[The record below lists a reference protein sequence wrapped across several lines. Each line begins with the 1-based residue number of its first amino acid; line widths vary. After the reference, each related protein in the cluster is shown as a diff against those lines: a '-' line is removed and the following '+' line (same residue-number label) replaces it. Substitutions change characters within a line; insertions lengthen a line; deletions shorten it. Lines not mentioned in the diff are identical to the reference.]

1 MLILQANSWIQR
13 YTYIYIYFSPSLVL
27 LLLRLCGVFLLLLL
41 RIAVAVSAVAFVVVV
56 FFFFVVFIL
65 FDSLRVSFPYI
76 LISIPL
82 RFLFTL
88 RLILVERIS
97 VWSIHSIWAR
107 RHETNRR
114 RKKKKT
120 LTMLRIFKFLLNI
133 YTKHNILMKM
143 NIGSE
148 RSNLQ

>member
-1 MLILQANSWIQR
+1 M
-13 YTYIYIYFSPSLVL
+13 
-27 LLLRLCGVFLLLLL
+27 CGVFLLLLL
-41 RIAVAVSAVAFVVVV
+41 RIGVAVFAVAFVVVV
-56 FFFFVVFIL
+56 FFFLLFVVFIL

-88 RLILVERIS
+88 RLILVERIL

-107 RHETNRR
+107 RHETNRQ
-114 RKKKKT
+114 KIKT

-133 YTKHNILMKM
+133 HTKHNILMKM